1 MNSHPS
7 KTFILTAL
15 AFFCMFFT
23 GWAGTT
29 YAVVVGISNYQKFQP
44 GKGDLLFAGRD
55 AELFY
60 RYLTNPQG
68 RNVPRQNVIL
78 LTEAE
83 ATKTNILKALE
94 LFTEAEPDDQVIF
107 FFSGHGNS
115 GVFLP
120 YESSG
125 IKPLLTHQEVKL
137 AFRKSHAR
145 LKLCLA
151 DACKSGTL
159 EIQSLP
165 PSEGLQELSNTNII
179 VFLSSLSN
187 QLSVEYGR
195 LGQGVFTYYLLKALR
210 GEADKDNDKDI
221 TAFELYQYVNRNVR
235 KYSKQFDPKHKEQIP
250 TMYGKFP
257 KELPLANYP

>member
-1 MNSHPS
+1 MNAYFS

-15 AFFCMFFT
+15 TFLGLFA
-23 GWAGTT
+23 AGRAQTT

-44 GKGDLLFAGRD
+44 GKGDLIFAGRD

-60 RYLTNPQG
+60 RYLTDPRG
-68 RNVPRQNVIL
+68 RNVPRKNVVL
-78 LTEAE
+78 LTEAQ

-94 LFTEAEPDDQVIF
+94 LFAEAKPEDQVIF
-107 FFSGHGNS
+107 FFSGHGNA

-125 IKPLLTHQEVKL
+125 IKPLLTHEEVKL

-165 PSEGLQELSNTNII
+165 PSESLQELSNTNII

-210 GEADKDNDKDI
+210 GEADRDNDKSI
-221 TAFELYQYVNRNVR
+221 TAFELYQYVSRNVR
-235 KYSKQFDPKHKEQIP
+235 NYSKQFNPEHTEQIP

-257 KELPLANYP
+257 KDLPLAAYP